1 MSKIIPGPWSTGTSG
16 GGDGPEMPML
26 EQRVAAL
33 ESKLDRMDSTI
44 QRIDVSI
51 AKIEATLGQMPKM
64 ADFAA
69 LKSDVAET
77 KGRLGGLPST
87 WQLLL
92 SVIATWASGAAI
104 VFTIL
109 KFGAK

>member
-1 MSKIIPGPWSTGTSG
+1 MNNVIRFPGDFDG
-16 GGDGPEMPML
+16 GGPEDPL

-33 ESKLDRMDSTI
+33 ESKLDRADSAL
-44 QRIDVSI
+44 QRMEVGL
-51 AKIEATLGQMPKM
+51 AKIEAMLGQMPKM
-64 ADFAA
+64 TDIAS
-69 LKSDVAET
+69 LKSDIAEV

-92 SVIATWASGAAI
+92 SIIATWASGAAI